1 MQIKLKLFIFIISI
15 FVANVAMCN
24 EVLDKKMQALPE
36 LESSFMPQSE
46 TISTSVVNGKN
57 WSQSGLAL
65 KVNNH
70 WQLTIASKH
79 NVTIKKISIEMD
91 GIVVANDVAL
101 LIKPQYQAHFL
112 FASDNF
118 AQQIQQLTKG
128 YKILGIVQ
136 QLTSDDYIGYKN
148 YCYKIVKF
156 TINWLDNNSYN
167 ETTINFMMVYAK

>member
-1 MQIKLKLFIFIISI
+1 MQIKLKHVIVIILI

-24 EVLDKKMQALPE
+24 EVLDKKMQVLPE
-36 LESSFMPQSE
+36 LEASFMPQSD

-65 KVNNH
+65 EVNNH
-70 WQLTIASKH
+70 WQLTIASKQ
-79 NVTIKKISIEMD
+79 NVTLKKISIEMD

-101 LIKPQYQAHFL
+101 LIKPQYPSHFL
-112 FASDNF
+112 FASNNF
-118 AQQIQQLTKG
+118 GQQIQKLTNG
-128 YKILGIVQ
+128 YKILGVVQ
-136 QLTSDDYIGYKN
+136 QLTSDDYIGYED

-156 TINWLDNNSYN
+156 TINWLDNSSYH